1 MHHRELSVYAFVRGL
16 ELSAR
21 RSLQWLTLPGELAP
35 SRSGRWWRLK
45 EIADVQLLVLALN
58 SAQHDRR
65 SAVPSTDLEQVP
77 SNIVG
82 RLYLAEP
89 EEQRRVETAE
99 EARHIA
105 APVEEIVRRDA
116 QGRRPGRLGQCVSAN
131 TAEDSR

>member
-1 MHHRELSVYAFVRGL
+1 MNHRELSVYALVRGL

-21 RSLQWLTLPGELAP
+21 RSRQWHTLPGELAP
-35 SRSGRWWRLK
+35 SRSSRWWRLE

-77 SNIVG
+77 SNTVA

-89 EEQRRVETAE
+89 EEQRRIETIE
-99 EARHIA
+99 EARHVLAPLDEVCRRA
-105 APVEEIVRRDA
+105 AQLASRRRIA
-116 QGRRPGRLGQCVSAN
+116 QGLISRTGQ
-131 TAEDSR
+131 RG